1 MKTVTGRIILVIL
14 LAATAA
20 AAAVTAVGR
29 FSAGDLAGWEE
40 QTFRGK
46 KKTRYTLVTEGG
58 RTVLRAESH
67 GSASGLIRKT
77 EFDPAATP
85 ILRWSWK
92 IAGTLKK
99 GDERTKE
106 GDDYAARVYVVFP
119 RTFFW
124 QTRAINYIWAN
135 RLPKGGSLPNAFAPR
150 NVMMVAVESGAELAG
165 TWRSEQR
172 NIREDY
178 LRLFGEEP
186 PKAGG
191 VALMTDSDNTGGEAV
206 AWYGDITL
214 SPQ

>member
-1 MKTVTGRIILVIL
+1 MNAVKGEVILAVL
-14 LAATAA
+14 LAAAVA

-29 FSAGDLAGWEE
+29 FSAGDLTGWED

-46 KKTRYTLVTEGG
+46 KRTIYTLVKDGE

-67 GSASGLIRKT
+67 GSASGLIRKV
-77 EFDPAATP
+77 EFASAKTP

-99 GDERTKE
+99 GDERSRE
-106 GDDYAARVYVVFP
+106 GDDYAARVYVIFP

-135 RLPKGGSLPNAFAPR
+135 RLPKGESVPNAFAPR
-150 NVMMVAVESGAELAG
+150 NVMMVAVESGASLAG

-172 NIREDY
+172 NIYEDY
-178 LRLFGEEP
+178 VRLFGEAP
-186 PKAGG
+186 PRAGG
-191 VALMTDSDNTGGEAV
+191 VALMTDSDNTGEETL

-214 SPQ
+214 SSQ

>member
-1 MKTVTGRIILVIL
+1 MNAVKGGAV
-14 LAATAA
+14 LAIML
-20 AAAVTAVGR
+20 AAAVAGAAVMAVGR
-29 FSAGDLAGWEE
+29 FSAGDLTGWKD

-46 KKTRYTLVTEGG
+46 KRTIYTLVEDGE

-67 GSASGLIRKT
+67 GSASGLIRKM
-77 EFDPAATP
+77 EFDPAKSP
-85 ILRWSWK
+85 ILHWSWK

-99 GDERTKE
+99 GDERTRE
-106 GDDYAARVYVVFP
+106 GDDYAARVYVIFP

-135 RLPKGGSLPNAFAPR
+135 RLPKGESVPNAFAPR
-150 NVMMVAVESGAELAG
+150 NVMMVAVESGASLAG

-172 NIREDY
+172 NIYEDY
-178 LRLFGEEP
+178 VRLFGEEP
-186 PKAGG
+186 PRAGG
-191 VALMTDSDNTGGEAV
+191 VALMTDSDNTGEEAL

>member
-1 MKTVTGRIILVIL
+1 MNAVTGRIILVIL

-20 AAAVTAVGR
+20 AAAVTVVGR
-29 FSAGDLAGWEE
+29 FSAGDLSGWEE

-46 KKTRYTLVTEGG
+46 KKTRYTLVTEGE

-67 GSASGLIRKT
+67 GSASGLIRKVA
-77 EFDPAATP
+77 FDPAASP

-92 IAGTLKK
+92 IAGTVKK

-106 GDDYAARVYVVFP
+106 GDDYAARIYVVFP

-135 RLPKGGSLPNAFAPR
+135 RLPKGKSLPNAFAPG
-150 NVMMVAVESGAELAG
+150 NVMMVAVESGGELAG
-165 TWRSEQR
+165 TWRWEQR

-191 VALMTDSDNTGGEAV
+191 VALMTDSDNTGEEAL